1 MPGKKSSKEQQPNQV
16 IYLYDESLPEKFVAA
31 LIAAGFLIV
40 PPVKGQKDEKLIP
53 DMGKAGHTW
62 LTKDH
67 RARAEHEPLLLQEK
81 ISVVWVRGLTHSK
94 KKKGPIQKNVSL
106 KDVLRLLVNKLDE
119 ITETIANANGPRYFL
134 LYMTHAKKSTVGSF
148 ATLKEVW
155 QRLAK

>member
-1 MPGKKSSKEQQPNQV
+1 M
-16 IYLYDESLPEKFVAA
+16 
-31 LIAAGFLIV
+31 
-40 PPVKGQKDEKLIP
+40 
-53 DMGKAGHTW
+53 
-62 LTKDH
+62 
-67 RARAEHEPLLLQEK
+67 
-81 ISVVWVRGLTHSK
+81 VWVRGLTHSK

-134 LYMTHAKKSTVGSF
+134 LYMTHAKKRTVGSF